1 VAEAPELDRFYR
13 DETPETGFL
22 AVAVGDT
29 EAAMR
34 ALVTQS
40 GYSFPV
46 MLGSDDLASQYGVQ
60 VIPTHVIIDPEG
72 RVVKTIVGGV
82 TAAELSEVV
91 DDLTS

>member
-13 DETPETGFL
+13 DETAGAGFL

-40 GYSFPV
+40 DYSFPV
-46 MLGSDDLASQYGVQ
+46 MLGSDELASQYGVQ